1 MATKKKASKK
11 SKPSS
16 AKKTRAK
23 RTPRA
28 TAKKA
33 APKQR
38 RAGAAAKSKPVRAA
52 KKKVVAKKAKP
63 AVRPAVKARPARPRS
78 ATGATRRRDA
88 TGHIDPQYAAELLS
102 KGRELR
108 DSDAD
113 TAFLAKARSGD
124 DFAEELGEEAVA
136 EMTSGE
142 DQRES
147 LPDAQAEAE
156 VGGPFVETRGRDE
169 FARGTDASNPRSAT
183 REPFPTT

>member
-11 SKPSS
+11 SKPASKKSKSSS
-16 AKKTRAK
+16 AKKTGVKRA
-23 RTPRA
+23 PRS
-28 TAKKA
+28 TAKA

-38 RAGAAAKSKPVRAA
+38 KAGAAAKRKPVRAA
-52 KKKVVAKKAKP
+52 KKKVVAKKPKP
-63 AVRPAVKARPARPRS
+63 AARRSS

-88 TGHIDPQYAAELLS
+88 TGHIDPRYAAELLS

-108 DSDAD
+108 DSDPD
-113 TAFLAKARSGD
+113 SAFLTRARSSD

-147 LPDAQAEAE
+147 LQDAQAEAE

-169 FARGTDASNPRSAT
+169 FARGTDESNPRSAT